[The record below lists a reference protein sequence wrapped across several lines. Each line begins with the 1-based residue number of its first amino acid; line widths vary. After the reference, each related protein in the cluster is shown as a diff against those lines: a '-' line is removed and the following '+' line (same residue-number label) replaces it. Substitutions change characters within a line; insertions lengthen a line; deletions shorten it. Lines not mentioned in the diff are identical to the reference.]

1 MLRRITRGPMST
13 NDEADAGTLCME
25 ARRPRGRVQPEPG
38 RSWSGDW
45 VRRDWRA
52 DALIRLEQ
60 RSALSGE
67 ESAVYRTTGSSWEH
81 GNLDRGAEPAKL
93 GKPPS
98 PAMSSTRGRAFVVVR
113 AQESCAHGE
122 GRQ

>member
-1 MLRRITRGPMST
+1 MST
-13 NDEADAGTLCME
+13 NDEADAGTLCKE
-25 ARRPRGRVQPEPG
+25 ANRPRGRLQPEPG
-38 RSWSGDW
+38 RSRSGDW

-52 DALIRLEQ
+52 GALIRLEQ
-60 RSALSGE
+60 RPVLSGE

-93 GKPPS
+93 GKPPR
-98 PAMSSTRGRAFVVVR
+98 PAMSSTRGRASVVVR
-113 AQESCAHGE
+113 TRESRVHGE